1 MSGASSEVRGATVSL
16 VELLKRQKYHI
27 IGSHSAIKP
36 CLWLGRSLKSQ
47 GACYKS
53 HFYGIQSHLCMQM
66 TPCIACNQRCLHCWR
81 PVEEPFSIAAWDK
94 PEEIIEGCL
103 AEQRRFVSGYGGIPE
118 TDRKKWKDSFEP
130 KHVAISLVGE
140 PTLYPYLEELVALLA
155 GRGMS
160 TFIVTNGTRPDV
172 LERVAPSQLY
182 MSLDAPDRET
192 YLKACNPVADLWD
205 RVIGSLEVLGS
216 LETRRALR
224 LTLVKGVNMI
234 DPEGYAAL
242 IKKARP
248 DYVEVKAYMH
258 LGYSRQRLPREAM
271 PGHDE
276 VMAFAKKVA
285 EASEYRLASDVE
297 LSRVALLSKDG
308 SAMPIV

>member
-1 MSGASSEVRGATVSL
+1 MSL
-16 VELLKRQKYHI
+16 VELLKKQGYHI
-27 IGSHSAIKP
+27 IGNHSAIKP
-36 CLWLGRSLKSQ
+36 CLWLGRSLKAQ

-53 HFYGIQSHLCMQM
+53 HFYGIRSHLCMQM

-81 PVEEPFSIAAWDK
+81 PVEEPFTVKEWDR
-94 PEEIIEGCL
+94 PEAIIEGCL
-103 AEQRRFVSGYGGIPE
+103 KEQRRFITGYGGIPE
-118 TDRKKWKDSFEP
+118 TDKKKWKDAFEP
-130 KHVAISLVGE
+130 RHAAISLVGE
-140 PTLYPYLEELVALLA
+140 PTLYPHLKELVKQFSDM
-155 GRGMS
+155 GMS

-172 LERVAPSQLY
+172 LEKVTPSQLY

-205 RVIGSLEVLGS
+205 RVNASLEVLGS
-216 LETRRALR
+216 RDSRRALR

-242 IKKARP
+242 VKKARP

-258 LGYSRQRLPREAM
+258 LGYSRHRLPREAM
-271 PGHDE
+271 PKHDE

-285 EASEYRLASDVE
+285 EASGYRLASDVE

-308 SAMPIV
+308 GVKAIL

>member
-1 MSGASSEVRGATVSL
+1 MSL
-16 VELLKRQKYHI
+16 VELLKKQGYHI

-36 CLWLGRSLKSQ
+36 CLWLGRSLKAQ

-53 HFYGIQSHLCMQM
+53 HFYGISSHLCVQM

-81 PVEEPFSIAAWDK
+81 PVEEPFAVKSWDR
-94 PEEIIEGCL
+94 PEAIIEGCL
-103 AEQRRFVSGYGGIPE
+103 KEQRRFITGYGGIPQ
-118 TDRKKWKDSFEP
+118 TDKKKWKDAFEP
-130 KHVAISLVGE
+130 KHAAISLVGE
-140 PTLYPYLEELVALLA
+140 PTLYPHLKELVQRFGDA
-155 GRGMS
+155 GMS

-172 LERVAPSQLY
+172 LEKVTPSQLY

-192 YLKACNPVADLWD
+192 YLKACNPVTDLWD
-205 RVIGSLEVLGS
+205 RVNASLEVLGS
-216 LETRRALR
+216 RDSRRALR

-242 IKKARP
+242 VKKARP

-285 EASEYRLASDVE
+285 DASGYRLASDVE

-308 SAMPIV
+308 GVRAII

>member
-1 MSGASSEVRGATVSL
+1 MSL
-16 VELLKRQKYHI
+16 VDLLKKQGYHI
-27 IGSHSAIKP
+27 VGGHSAIKP
-36 CLWLGRSLKSQ
+36 CLWLGRSLKGQ

-53 HFYGIQSHLCMQM
+53 HFYGISSHLCMQM

-81 PVEEPFSIAAWDK
+81 PVEEPFAVERWDS
-94 PEEIIEGCL
+94 PDAIIEGCL
-103 AEQRRFVSGYGGIPE
+103 KEQKRFITGYGGIPQ
-118 TDRKKWKDSFEP
+118 TDKEKWKAAFLP
-130 KHVAISLVGE
+130 RHAAISLVGE
-140 PTLYPYLEELVALLA
+140 PTLYPFLGELVARL
-155 GRGMS
+155 GERGMS

-172 LERVAPSQLY
+172 LEKVTPSQLY

-205 RVIGSLEVLGS
+205 RVNASLEVLGA
-216 LETRRALR
+216 RDIRKALR
-224 LTLVKGVNMI
+224 LTLVKGVNMA

-248 DYVEVKAYMH
+248 GYVEVKAYMH

-271 PGHDE
+271 PGHGE

-285 EASEYRLASDVE
+285 GASGYTVASDVE
-297 LSRVALLSKDG
+297 LSRVVLLSRDG
-308 SAMPIV
+308 GVTAI